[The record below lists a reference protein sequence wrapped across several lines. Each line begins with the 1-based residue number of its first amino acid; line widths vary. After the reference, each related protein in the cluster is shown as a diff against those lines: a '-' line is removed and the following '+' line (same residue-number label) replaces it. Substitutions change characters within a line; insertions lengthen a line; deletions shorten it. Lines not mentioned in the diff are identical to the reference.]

1 MDHPNIDLVRGLYG
15 AFMDGDGER
24 LRAAFAAD
32 VRLDVSGFDA
42 TAGSYDGID
51 AVLGYFFA
59 ADHMDDYRLEV
70 IDMLVSD
77 ERVAVIA
84 KSSGRRGDR
93 TIVNDFVQ
101 VIRLVEGKVAE
112 IRNYAW
118 DQRAIA
124 EFMAVAA

>member
-15 AFMDGDGER
+15 AFMAGDGAR
-24 LRAAFAAD
+24 LRAAFAPD
-32 VRLDVSGFDA
+32 VRLDVSGFDP
-42 TAGSYDGID
+42 TAGSYDGVD

-59 ADHMDDYRLEV
+59 SDHMDDYRLEV
-70 IDMLVSD
+70 IDMLVSE

-84 KSSGRRGDR
+84 KSSGRRGQR

-101 VIRLVEGKVAE
+101 VIRLVDEKVVQ

-118 DQRAIA
+118 DQRAVA
-124 EFMAVAA
+124 EFMSEAA

>member
-15 AFMDGDGER
+15 AFMAGDAER
-24 LRAAFAAD
+24 LRAAFAPD
-32 VRLDVSGFDA
+32 VRLDVSGFDR
-42 TAGSYDGID
+42 TAGSYDGVD

-59 ADHMDDYRLEV
+59 DDHMDDYGLEV
-70 IDMLVSD
+70 VDMLVSD

-101 VIRLVEGKVAE
+101 VIRLVDGKVVK
-112 IRNYAW
+112 IRNYSW
-118 DQRAIA
+118 DQRA
-124 EFMAVAA
+124 VAAFMSEAA